1 MIAFRKKFS
10 YTVIRYLHWSIQKPL
25 LSYRESVAS
34 AESSLNNGKNTII
47 KINKEIIDMGI
58 QAGLIIVCLQ
68 HCSLSSWKKKEINTE
83 RKVVQIRL
91 FKWKTVIN
99 EDYLSKLMVVKRFF
113 FVSTDHLNNN
123 IKFMDSKW
131 TLRLSFSE
139 ILKY

>member
-1 MIAFRKKFS
+1 M
-10 YTVIRYLHWSIQKPL
+10 IRYLHWSIQKPL

-91 FKWKTVIN
+91 FK
-99 EDYLSKLMVVKRFF
+99 
-113 FVSTDHLNNN
+113 
-123 IKFMDSKW
+123 
-131 TLRLSFSE
+131 
-139 ILKY
+139 